1 MAHDSSRSGPRSAQI
16 NRGPAPRRTWRPSV
30 GCLCRTWPARHQDVP
45 EPRRGSRHLEIGTRD
60 HLHYRPGAHVAVQ
73 ADASDLIGVLH
84 RPQRLTRQ
92 LDAVNAGHA
101 DAGKPA
107 GHKQQVVT
115 TIEDHAKGL
124 AAVRC
129 VDEPLRGPPADV
141 TAENIAGKEFSRIK
155 GGARALRD
163 ALADLAQ
170 RHQDDRAHRNALTLR
185 GMVAISHDDGVKAVN
200 LLEDALSLARRG
212 SERWLLATSQ
222 LNLRLAHLCMANTDS
237 ARAAIGDALQAYEE
251 IGDQRFHARCLGYLG
266 HAALIDRDTN
276 RASALLRSSLATF
289 RHLAQPGGTAEG
301 LVGLAAVQALHGNAT
316 RAAMLAGAAERIRNS
331 YAGRQVPLDERVS
344 GRYLA
349 VAEDLLGPEEWSRA
363 WAAGRELQLDSAIEL
378 ALE

>member
-1 MAHDSSRSGPRSAQI
+1 
-16 NRGPAPRRTWRPSV
+16 
-30 GCLCRTWPARHQDVP
+30 
-45 EPRRGSRHLEIGTRD
+45 
-60 HLHYRPGAHVAVQ
+60 
-73 ADASDLIGVLH
+73 
-84 RPQRLTRQ
+84 
-92 LDAVNAGHA
+92 
-101 DAGKPA
+101 
-107 GHKQQVVT
+107 
-115 TIEDHAKGL
+115 
-124 AAVRC
+124 
-129 VDEPLRGPPADV
+129 
-141 TAENIAGKEFSRIK
+141 
-155 GGARALRD
+155 
-163 ALADLAQ
+163 
-170 RHQDDRAHRNALTLR
+170 
-185 GMVAISHDDGVKAVN
+185 MVAISHDDGVKAVN